1 MMIYLP
7 KWIDTEFSSKVSVK
21 GEYRLVVREADGAI
35 ARDTGWFDN
44 IITNVGLNALGTS
57 RPTSKL
63 CLGTGTNV
71 PAATDSTLQTFVN
84 DSDTS
89 GAGGGFDPLIGVD
102 NNVAPYGRS
111 NTFAYRF
118 NIGSLNGTFS
128 EVGVSATSDGTA
140 LFSRALVVDAGG
152 SPTTITVAST
162 QQLDAYYKLSR
173 FPPLVDTTNTF
184 TIGGV
189 SYTATGRA
197 AFAGGSSTW
206 DPIELFGT
214 PSDTSVGANGSLGVI
229 TGGLT
234 GQTATFSGGTG
245 ALTAYVN
252 NSLELHS
259 SVSYTTAQGNIAGGI
274 NSILFY
280 WGNQSRRPATFKY
293 VLNGH
298 IPKDINKTMILNFML
313 NWARA

>member
-1 MMIYLP
+1 MIYLP
-7 KWIDTEFSSKVSVK
+7 KFIDAGFSSRVGVK
-21 GEYRLVVREADGAI
+21 GEYRLVVRESDGTV

-44 IITNVGLNALGTS
+44 IITNYGLNALGTS

-63 CLGTGTNV
+63 CLGTGTTA
-71 PAATDSTLQTFVN
+71 PAVTDTTLVAFVN
-84 DSDTS
+84 DSDTT
-89 GAGGGFDPLIGVD
+89 GVGGGYDPAFGVS
-102 NNVAPYGRS
+102 NNVSPYGRS
-111 NTFAYRF
+111 NTFSYRF

-128 EVGVSATSDGTA
+128 EVGVSNTSDGTL

-152 SPTTITVAST
+152 TPTTITVNSS

-173 FPPLVDTTNTF
+173 FPPLADTTNTF

-197 AFAGGSSTW
+197 AFAGESTSW
-206 DPIELFGT
+206 DAIEPFGQSRSFT
-214 PSDTSVGANGSLGVI
+214 LGANGSLGPI
-229 TGGLT
+229 TGQPT
-234 GQTATFSGGTG
+234 GWTATVSHDSNL

-259 SVSYTTAQGNIAGGI
+259 STSFTTAQGNVAGGI
-274 NSILFY
+274 NAVRVI
-280 WGNQSRRPATFKY
+280 WGSSSRGAAAFQY

-298 IPKDINKTMILNFML
+298 IPKDANKTMMLNFML